1 MRTHERTTGIALIA
15 LAVALA
21 GAGASYVF
29 ATKEAV
35 LALDGD
41 QCPRSPTGAS
51 LAVVDRTDLWPLI
64 EQERIR
70 KSILGIAERMRKHER
85 LVLFTIT
92 ARSEDAS
99 TPWRAFQRC
108 KSADPNGV
116 NPATG
121 NWKMEQADYERE
133 FLTPL
138 NQVLPDLLKG
148 RSAPQSPILEVLE
161 LLMWSPHFRG
171 NLTKRTL
178 AIHSDLL
185 QHTPALSHLS
195 GSLRSACAVLA
206 SPIGERLKGHD
217 WRGVRVILEYL
228 RNGRDAAR
236 QGREHFKFWVELFYR
251 LGAAEVFD
259 GATLM
264 PNHFN
269 ACAVDQPQRAKPRRS
284 SNAASISWR

>member
-1 MRTHERTTGIALIA
+1 MPTRERSIGIALIA
-15 LAVALA
+15 LAVGLA
-21 GAGASYVF
+21 GAGVSYVL
-29 ATKEAV
+29 ATKEPM

-41 QCPRSPTGAS
+41 QCAQSPAGAVFA
-51 LAVVDRTDLWPLI
+51 LVDGTDVWPAI
-64 EQERIR
+64 EQQRIH
-70 KSILGIAERMRKHER
+70 KSILGIAERMHKNER

-99 TPWRAFQRC
+99 TPWRGFQRC
-108 KSADPNGV
+108 KSADPGAI
-116 NPATG
+116 NPVSG
-121 NWKMEQADYERE
+121 NEKIERADYERQ
-133 FLTPL
+133 FLGPL
-138 NQVLPDLLKG
+138 KDVLPDLLKG
-148 RSAPQSPILEVLE
+148 RSAPQSPILEVIE

-171 NLTKRTL
+171 DLPKRTL
-178 AIHSDLL
+178 ALHSDLL

-195 GSLRSACAVLA
+195 GPLRSACAALS

-228 RNGRDAAR
+228 RNSRDAVR

-264 PNHFN
+264 ANQVT
-269 ACAVDQPQRAKPRRS
+269 ACSAHPQPQRSKPRRS
-284 SNAASISWR
+284 INASSI